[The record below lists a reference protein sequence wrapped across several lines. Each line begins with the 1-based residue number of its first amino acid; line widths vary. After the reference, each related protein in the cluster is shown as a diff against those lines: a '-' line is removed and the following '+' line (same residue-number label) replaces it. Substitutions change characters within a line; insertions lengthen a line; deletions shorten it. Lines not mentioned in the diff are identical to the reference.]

1 MVLGNSIHTND
12 FKRGARIY
20 RFLLFFFHLRSS
32 GFTHVIWTWG
42 KLVFCCCFGTYL
54 WQRSFPSVVLGVFH
68 QQLSSVPVAS
78 IFCSL
83 NGNIAAYVYM
93 LFLGFPLAAAGVSL
107 LLSCSHF
114 LCLWCLYLSGS
125 SLATGSLWTVSM
137 WIKGF
142 DYKFVP
148 VLTHPVTWWWSVKFA
163 VINALLDCNVC
174 GRLPE
179 NKPCQKHAGVMF
191 GTPVFLVWKSFQ
203 GIARTSMRDDLHSC
217 GVGWIASF
225 S

>member
-1 MVLGNSIHTND
+1 MRKACILLLFWYLLVAKELPLSCSWRLSSAVELCSGSIH
-12 FKRGARIY
+12 F
-20 RFLLFFFHLRSS
+20 LFFKWKH
-32 GFTHVIWTWG
+32 
-42 KLVFCCCFGTYL
+42 K
-54 WQRSFPSVVLGVFH
+54 
-68 QQLSSVPVAS
+68 
-78 IFCSL
+78 SL
-83 NGNIAAYVYM
+83 AAYVYM

-163 VINALLDCNVC
+163 VINALLDGNVC

-191 GTPVFLVWKSFQ
+191 GTPVFLVWKSFR
-203 GIARTSMRDDLHSC
+203 GIARTSMRGDLHSC